1 MMQNNFKK
9 DVLNDFWI
17 CLISREA
24 SLLGRK
30 EVLNGRAKFGIL
42 GDGKELPQV
51 AMARAFR
58 KGDWRSGYY
67 RDQTF
72 MFARGLCTL
81 EEFFFQL
88 YADTENDPFSGG
100 RQMNSHY
107 ATPMMNK
114 NGDWLDQTK
123 CTMFLQIFHVLP
135 VKWREAWGSQ
145 WLLRNIENWI
155 YQPETNFPT
164 MVMKSV
170 LLPLVI
176 VRLQK
181 ACFGKR

>member
-1 MMQNNFKK
+1 MIAINSLSLEVSQSVNHDENNFKK
-9 DVLNDFWI
+9 DVLHDFWI

-114 NGDWLDQTK
+114 DGDWLDQTK
-123 CTMFLQIFHVLP
+123 MYNVSSDISRFS
-135 VKWREAWGSQ
+135 KK
-145 WLLRNIENWI
+145 LLSSIARFIRV
-155 YQPETNFPT
+155 QF
-164 MVMKSV
+164 
-170 LLPLVI
+170 
-176 VRLQK
+176 
-181 ACFGKR
+181 